1 VWKGTLAWRGLSSE
15 KCFLRHVS
23 FLPLN
28 ATPCFVAHGVTYL
41 RGFSLCRKVRRCR
54 VFDEFSLYWTCLRN
68 FFDDHGMR
76 HQTMFEFLKKGPSAT
91 PAYEVA
97 TALWIHGV
105 SDDPMTRG
113 LAAAASEENSLS
125 EAIVLDEAVYFMS
138 FATDLTI
145 HRVFKSDASV
155 EHALREEFL
164 DHVRGYARYQQITP
178 CPVGDWLVDSNIWE
192 IRSPGR
198 DTGNPVQHLADRFD
212 LYAATMRRPS
222 ERGRSLPV
230 VGILCALCNT
240 LDAVFMLT
248 ATEFF
253 IKHSI
258 NTQDFLRRIRIKS

>member
-1 VWKGTLAWRGLSSE
+1 MWKGTLAWRGLSSE

-41 RGFSLCRKVRRCR
+41 RGFSLCPKVRRCR
-54 VFDEFSLYWTCLRN
+54 VFDEFSLYWNCLRN

-91 PAYEVA
+91 EVA

-164 DHVRGYARYQQITP
+164 DHVRGYARYQQCTP
-178 CPVGDWLVDSNIWE
+178 CPVGGSWIATFGRYGRLVATLEIQSNISQIASTYTLRLCGVRRNE
-192 IRSPGR
+192 GDRCRSSVFSAPFAIRS
-198 DTGNPVQHLADRFD
+198 T
-212 LYAATMRRPS
+212 
-222 ERGRSLPV
+222 RSS
-230 VGILCALCNT
+230 C
-240 LDAVFMLT
+240 
-248 ATEFF
+248 
-253 IKHSI
+253 
-258 NTQDFLRRIRIKS
+258 

>member
-1 VWKGTLAWRGLSSE
+1 
-15 KCFLRHVS
+15 
-23 FLPLN
+23 
-28 ATPCFVAHGVTYL
+28 
-41 RGFSLCRKVRRCR
+41 
-54 VFDEFSLYWTCLRN
+54 
-68 FFDDHGMR
+68 
-76 HQTMFEFLKKGPSAT
+76 MFEFLKKGPPAT

-105 SDDPMTRG
+105 SDDPMMRG

-164 DHVRGYARYQQITP
+164 DHVRGYARYQQCTP
-178 CPVGDWLVDSNIWE
+178 CPVGDWLADSNIWE

-198 DTGNPVQHLADRFD
+198 DTGNPVQHLSDRFD

-222 ERGRSLPV
+222 ERGRSLRPLQYARRGLHADRDRV
-230 VGILCALCNT
+230 FHQVFDKHPRLSASHSHQAVKRVLQTKNASELLFVGYPALPDN
-240 LDAVFMLT
+240 
-248 ATEFF
+248 
-253 IKHSI
+253 
-258 NTQDFLRRIRIKS
+258 QDNSGANCCPCVALKISRQT

>member
-1 VWKGTLAWRGLSSE
+1 MWKGTLAWRGLSSE

-41 RGFSLCRKVRRCR
+41 RGFSLCPKVRRCR
-54 VFDEFSLYWTCLRN
+54 VFDEFSLYWNCLRN

-91 PAYEVA
+91 EVA

-164 DHVRGYARYQQITP
+164 DHVRGYARYQQCTP
-178 CPVGDWLVDSNIWE
+178 CPVGHWLVDSNIWE

-198 DTGNPVQHLADRFD
+198 DTGNPVQHLSDRFD

-230 VGILCALCNT
+230 VGILAPF
-240 LDAVFMLT
+240 A
-248 ATEFF
+248 
-253 IKHSI
+253 
-258 NTQDFLRRIRIKS
+258 IRSTRSSC

>member
-1 VWKGTLAWRGLSSE
+1 
-15 KCFLRHVS
+15 
-23 FLPLN
+23 
-28 ATPCFVAHGVTYL
+28 
-41 RGFSLCRKVRRCR
+41 
-54 VFDEFSLYWTCLRN
+54 
-68 FFDDHGMR
+68 
-76 HQTMFEFLKKGPSAT
+76 MFEFLKKGPSAT

-97 TALWIHGV
+97 TALWILGV
-105 SDDPMTRG
+105 SDGPMTR
-113 LAAAASEENSLS
+113 AIAEAASEENSP
-125 EAIVLDEAVYFMS
+125 IVFDEAVYFMS

-164 DHVRGYARYQQITP
+164 DHVRGYARYQQCTP

-198 DTGNPVQHLADRFD
+198 DTGNPVQHLSDRFD

-258 NTQDFLRRIRIKS
+258 NTQDFLRRIRIKP